1 LEVFIKLSIS
11 KIKAMGITQWVNST
25 FCSGLTVILL
35 IVSIF
40 ECQSADAQKTAVGFR
55 GGIMPLP
62 LY

>member
-1 LEVFIKLSIS
+1 
-11 KIKAMGITQWVNST
+11 MGITQWVNST